1 MKLVEPGYGPGTGFM
16 ANSADRMRGLIPQ
29 GYQAY
34 ARQLME
40 SMQNPGLVTTATQV
54 ADAIFAAA
62 TDDTDR
68 LRFPAGPDS
77 EQLAQARW
85 RSSDE
90 EFLAGMRSRF
100 RMKEMTG

>member
-1 MKLVEPGYGPGTGFM
+1 MLV
-16 ANSADRMRGLIPQ
+16 PQ
-29 GYQAY
+29 GYRAY
-34 ARQLME
+34 ARQLMV
-40 SMQNPGLVTTATQV
+40 SMQNPRLVTTATHV

-100 RMKEMTG
+100 RMKEMTR